1 MAEEKLIAT
10 VRQAN
15 PRVNVI
21 DIQGEI
27 NAFSEQPL
35 TEAYKQAV
43 NDNVN
48 TVIFNFTGMTY
59 MNSFGIG
66 MLIVL
71 LVRAKREGKN
81 VVGYGLNEHFKKI
94 FNLTRLDQ
102 VIPIHSNEE
111 IALASAEPHDLPER
125 EY

>member
-1 MAEEKLIAT
+1 MTENKLIT
-10 VRQAN
+10 LVRQAS

-27 NAFSEQPL
+27 SSFSEQTL
-35 TEAYKQAV
+35 TEAYNQAV
-43 NDNVN
+43 KDNVR
-48 TVIFNFTGMTY
+48 TVIFNFTEMTY

-81 VVGYGLNEHFKKI
+81 VAGYGLNAHFKKI
-94 FNLTRLDQ
+94 FELTRLDQ
-102 VIPIHSNEE
+102 VIPIYSNEE

>member
-1 MAEEKLIAT
+1 M
-10 VRQAN
+10 
-15 PRVNVI
+15 
-21 DIQGEI
+21 
-27 NAFSEQPL
+27 S
-35 TEAYKQAV
+35 
-43 NDNVN
+43 
-48 TVIFNFTGMTY
+48 Y

-94 FNLTRLDQ
+94 FELTRLDQ
-102 VIPIHSNEE
+102 VIPIYSNED
-111 IALASAEPHDLPER
+111 IAMASAEPHDLPER

>member
-1 MAEEKLIAT
+1 MAEAKLNAT
-10 VRQAN
+10 VRQAG
-15 PRVNVI
+15 PKANVI

-27 NAFSEQPL
+27 NSFSEQAL
-35 TEAYKQAV
+35 TEAYNQAV
-43 NDNVN
+43 KDQAR
-48 TVIFNFTGMTY
+48 TVIFNFSNMTY

-81 VVGYGLNEHFKKI
+81 VVGYGLNDHFKRI
-94 FNLTRLDQ
+94 FELTRLDQ
-102 VIPIHSNEE
+102 VIPIFTNEE

>member
-1 MAEEKLIAT
+1 MEENKLRAA

-27 NAFSEQPL
+27 TSFSEHTL
-35 TEAYKQAV
+35 TEAYSQAV
-43 NDNVN
+43 KDNVR
-48 TVIFNFTGMTY
+48 TVIFNFSEMSY
-59 MNSFGIG
+59 MNSLGIG

-81 VVGYGLNEHFKKI
+81 VVGYGLNDHFKRV
-94 FNLTRLDQ
+94 FELTRLDQ
-102 VIPIHSNEE
+102 VIPIYSNEE

>member
-1 MAEEKLIAT
+1 MTANKLSAP
-10 VRQAN
+10 VRQAS
-15 PRVNVI
+15 PKANVI
-21 DIQGEI
+21 DIKGEI
-27 NAFSEQPL
+27 STFSENVL
-35 TEAYKQAV
+35 TEAYNQAIK
-43 NDNVN
+43 DNVR
-48 TVIFNFTGMTY
+48 TVIFNFSEMTY

-81 VVGYGLNEHFKKI
+81 VVGYGLIEHFKKI
-94 FNLTRLDQ
+94 FELTRLDQ
-102 VIPIHSNEE
+102 VIPIYSNEE

>member
-35 TEAYKQAV
+35 TEAYNQAV

-71 LVRAKREGKN
+71 LVRAKKDGKN

-94 FNLTRLDQ
+94 FSLTRLDQ
-102 VIPIHSNEE
+102 VIPIYSNEE